1 MSKRKL
7 AAQPSDTTSLETTL
21 VGDAAAAG
29 QETFT
34 SVDATVD
41 AGNLSNKSFV
51 KGQITAVAVVEPI
64 EGEQTFTDAFTDVSV
79 TAADTIKIK
88 TKIVS
93 ASNGET
99 SETSFKAT
107 DHYGEDGDP
116 KVTYK
121 VKEKSVDE
129 IPIDPDGNVAIA
141 TFDAQAT
148 GENTL
153 VQVDAAALAVEDELS
168 LSTVVVVTAI
178 G

>member
-1 MSKRKL
+1 MSKQKL
-7 AAQPSDTTSLETTL
+7 AAQTSDTTSLETTL

-41 AGNLSNKSFV
+41 AANRGNKSSV

-79 TAADTIKIK
+79 TAADEIKIK
-88 TKIVS
+88 TEIVS

-99 SETSFKAT
+99 SETKFKAT
-107 DHYGEDGDP
+107 DQNGEDGDP
-116 KVTYK
+116 NVTYK

-129 IPIDPDGNVAIA
+129 IPIDPDGNVATA